1 MKLLL
6 RKNTSMNYDIYEET
20 LNRLWQQVEKA
31 VAVKDIRASLVA
43 LYKIKWWNRKNQP
56 QTIQMFPDEEK

>member
-1 MKLLL
+1 
-6 RKNTSMNYDIYEET
+6 MNYDIYEET